1 MTNCSLQ
8 GTAGGMGNVGVANI
22 LMKGSM
28 LRQSNDNTSTTDA
41 LLDSTLFVLHTWNPL
56 FDMSVLEMAKI
67 YLISPSKP
75 FFKKTKTLAA
85 ALKFKNKCP
94 IHVF

>member
-1 MTNCSLQ
+1 
-8 GTAGGMGNVGVANI
+8 MGVPNI

-28 LRQSNDNTSTTDA
+28 LRQSNDNTSVLSTDA

-56 FDMSVLEMAKI
+56 FDMSILEMAKI

-75 FFKKTKTLAA
+75 FFKKPKLFCCC
-85 ALKFKNKCP
+85 FKA
-94 IHVF
+94 